1 MENRLNN
8 DPKSVNENEV
18 VTNRVNTARKE
29 GATKGALTAGIISLV
44 VLLALGILGY
54 SLHKKDHNTQVAL
67 MEDQRV
73 TFTNELNQ
81 RDSTLNDW
89 LASFNEIENNLR
101 MIREKEKLISVNT
114 SGTEVSKDK
123 RNQILEDIKSINT
136 LLDEN
141 KKKIAQLNSQLKKSG
156 GQITELKTRIAS
168 LEESM
173 KTYEAEIAEL
183 KTTLANKNFEI
194 GQLNETVVAL
204 NDTLT
209 QKQETISSQTYKLHQ
224 AYIITGTYKDLKEKG
239 LLSKEGG
246 FLGLGRKETIL
257 EDFSDS
263 LFKEIDITQTL
274 SIPVNSKDMKLITE
288 HPSGSYEVV
297 KEGENMVAYI
307 AIKNPDEFW
316 RISKYA
322 VVELRK

>member
-114 SGTEVSKDK
+114 SGAEVSKDK

>member
-18 VTNRVNTARKE
+18 LTNRVNNARKE
-29 GATKGALTAGIISLV
+29 GVTKGALTAGIISLI
-44 VLLALGILGY
+44 LILALGILGY
-54 SLHKKDHNTQVAL
+54 SLHKKDHNAQVAL
-67 MEDQRV
+67 MDDQRA
-73 TFTNELNQ
+73 TFTKELTQ

-114 SGTEVSKDK
+114 SGAEVSKDK

-141 KKKIAQLNSQLKKSG
+141 KKKIASLNSQLKKSG
-156 GQITELKTRIAS
+156 SQITELQTRIAS

-173 KTYEAEIAEL
+173 KAYEAEIAEL

-209 QKQETISSQTYKLHQ
+209 HKQETISSQTYKLHQ
-224 AYIITGTYKDLKEKG
+224 AYIISGTYKDLKAKG

-246 FLGLGRKETIL
+246 FLGIGRKEAIK
-257 EDFSDS
+257 EDFSDT
-263 LFKEIDITQTL
+263 LFKEIDITKTL
-274 SIPVNSKDMKLITE
+274 TIPVNSKDMKLITE

-297 KEGENMVAYI
+297 KEGENMVSYI

>member
-1 MENRLNN
+1 
-8 DPKSVNENEV
+8 
-18 VTNRVNTARKE
+18 
-29 GATKGALTAGIISLV
+29 

-114 SGTEVSKDK
+114 SGAEVSKDK

>member
-8 DPKSVNENEV
+8 DPKSVSENEV
-18 VTNRVNTARKE
+18 VTNRIDNARKE
-29 GATKGALTAGIISLV
+29 GVTKGALTAGIVGLILV
-44 VLLALGILGY
+44 LALGILGY
-54 SLHKKDHNTQVAL
+54 SLHKKDHNNQLAL

-73 TFTNELNQ
+73 TFTQELTQ

-89 LASFNEIENNLR
+89 MASFNEIENNLR
-101 MIREKEKLISVNT
+101 MIREKEKLISVNS
-114 SGTEVSKDK
+114 SGAEVSKDK
-123 RNQILEDIKSINT
+123 RNQILEDIQSINS
-136 LLDEN
+136 LLEDN

-156 GQITELKTRIAS
+156 NTVTELQKKIAS

-173 KTYEAEIAEL
+173 KAYETEIAEL
-183 KTTLANKNFEI
+183 KTTLSNKNFEI

-204 NDTLT
+204 NDTIT
-209 QKQETISSQTYKLHQ
+209 NKQETISNQTYKLHQ
-224 AYIITGTYKDLKEKG
+224 AFIVSGTYKDLKAKG

-246 FLGLGRKETIL
+246 FLGIGRKEAIL

-263 LFKEIDITQTL
+263 LFKEIDITQTKT
-274 SIPVNSKDMKLITE
+274 IPVNSKDMKLITE

-297 KEGENMVAYI
+297 KEGENTVAYI

-322 VVELRK
+322 VVELKR

>member
-1 MENRLNN
+1 MENRFNN

-18 VTNRVNTARKE
+18 VTNRVNNARKE
-29 GATKGALTAGIISLV
+29 GVTKGALTAGIISLV
-44 VLLALGILGY
+44 LLLALGILGY
-54 SLHKKDHNTQVAL
+54 SLHKKDHNTQLAL

-73 TFTNELNQ
+73 TFTNELSQ

-114 SGTEVSKDK
+114 SGAEVSKDK

-173 KTYEAEIAEL
+173 KTYETEIAEL

-224 AYIITGTYKDLKEKG
+224 AYIISGTYKDLKEKG

-246 FLGLGRKETIL
+246 FLGIGRKEAIK
-257 EDFSDS
+257 EDFSDT

-274 SIPVNSKDMKLITE
+274 TIPVNSKEMKLITE

-297 KEGENMVAYI
+297 KEGDNMVSYI

-322 VVELRK
+322 VVELKK